1 MLMEESTSKE
11 TGERVMFQFAYRQL
25 ELIPIRPQGQVQD
38 VAVFIG
44 EHFSNRFCSGSW
56 RKPLVPHKLVRK

>member
-1 MLMEESTSKE
+1 MEESTSKE

-44 EHFSNRFCSGSW
+44 EHFSKQVLL
-56 RKPLVPHKLVRK
+56 RKLEEAVSSA